1 MRGKEYPRCVVA
13 PSTIADL
20 SAREAIRFEIHLALH
35 GTSNLSNPIFYP
47 AERGIASPFHC
58 RFFRA
63 LLSWI
68 SIGKKKKKK
77 FSRRNVSNIV
87 FPLRGER
94 KSKIYRK
101 VSISIADCHGFILV
115 GKLVEKRIEN
125 SNDLSSTFLC
135 VSFERA
141 SLREP

>member
-77 FSRRNVSNIV
+77 FSRRTEMYECI
-87 FPLRGER
+87 E
-94 KSKIYRK
+94 YRF
-101 VSISIADCHGFILV
+101 SFAW
-115 GKLVEKRIEN
+115 GKKIEN
-125 SNDLSSTFLC
+125 LSKSLDLNRRLRSWVHLGGKTGGKKNRK
-135 VSFERA
+135 FE
-141 SLREP
+141 

>member
-68 SIGKKKKKK
+68 LLFDREEKEKEIFSKKCIEYRFSFAWGKK
-77 FSRRNVSNIV
+77 
-87 FPLRGER
+87 
-94 KSKIYRK
+94 
-101 VSISIADCHGFILV
+101 
-115 GKLVEKRIEN
+115 IEN
-125 SNDLSSTFLC
+125 LSKSLDLNRRLSWVHLGGKTGGKKNRK
-135 VSFERA
+135 FE
-141 SLREP
+141 